1 MTAPVNAALVG
12 FAADF
17 IERYGGVVEQRDGK
31 LLSLLPGDL
40 AGSLELPEEAV
51 IGGEEAPLLYG
62 SPIVDRIIG
71 MATGAVPVVY
81 ARVVV
86 QHLKQR
92 GFEQALAQDLQ
103 LTGVRS
109 TVAGRAE
116 TVAKYIILVCHYV
129 ALSDERKEGLVQVAV
144 SESSSAHVAGLET
157 LWRNFQIEPYP
168 DGHMPPQF
176 AASPDKALTC
186 ALRVAQEI
194 SAKEL
199 REFFDGMRRRLHR
212 DVSSTREYYAA
223 LKHEMQAALSRS
235 NLTDRMR
242 EERQLKV
249 AGLPEE
255 LNSKIHDLERKYSIR
270 VEVTGRAALR
280 LLSPAVHLMVQLS
293 YRKLKRSLSL
303 IWNPLTQSIDPFVC
317 EQCGK
322 TVRHLWPREEKSG
335 LLLVCKPCRDGV
347 Q

>member
-1 MTAPVNAALVG
+1 MTAPVNAALVA
-12 FAADF
+12 FAADL
-17 IERYGGVVEQRDGK
+17 IERYGGAVEQRDGK

-40 AGSLELPEEAV
+40 ARSLELPEEAL
-51 IGGEEAPLLYG
+51 IGGEETPLLYG

-71 MATGAVPVVY
+71 MATGEVPVVC

-86 QHLKQR
+86 KYLKQE
-92 GFEQALAQDLQ
+92 GFERVLAQDLQ
-103 LTGVRS
+103 LAGVRS

-116 TVAKYIILVCHYV
+116 TVANYIILVCHYV

-144 SESSSAHVAGLET
+144 SESTSAHVPGLET

-176 AASPDKALTC
+176 AVSPDRALSC
-186 ALRVAQEI
+186 ALHVAQEI
-194 SAKEL
+194 STAEL
-199 REFFDGMRRRLHR
+199 QEFFDGMRRRLHR

-223 LKHEMQAALSRS
+223 LKHEMQAALARS

-242 EERQLKV
+242 EDRQLKV
-249 AGLPEE
+249 ASLSEE
-255 LNSKIHDLERKYSIR
+255 LNAKIRDLERKYSIK

-280 LLSPAVHLMVQLS
+280 LLAPVVQLMVRLS
-293 YRKLKRSLSL
+293 YRKLNRSLSL
-303 IWNPLTQSIDPFVC
+303 IWNPLTQCVDPFVC

-322 TVRHLWPREEKSG
+322 TVRQLWPREEKSG
-335 LLLVCKPCRDGV
+335 LLLVCKSCRDGA